1 MAEAKS
7 KLTGKNIC
15 MSNFGEAVA
24 ALEKFLFFKKLPDMS
39 PSKGK
44 KKHFKSFIFRK
55 LKVKMLSNLKNAI
68 LVQARACAVWKH
80 LWESKL

>member
-1 MAEAKS
+1 MKDYKKNYRTKLIISNCINNCQQKPVAEAKS

-24 ALEKFLFFKKLPDMS
+24 TLEKFLFFKKLPDMS

-44 KKHFKSFIFRK
+44 KKTFQIFYF
-55 LKVKMLSNLKNAI
+55 
-68 LVQARACAVWKH
+68 
-80 LWESKL
+80 